1 MKSIIFAGAASVAA
15 IAALSASVS
24 MREASD
30 AVALTSLSPIDIAR
44 SVCGDDADAMRK
56 RRAFFVSAAAAWAD
70 ELDAGDGVDLGL
82 APNEHIKHAISTDSS
97 DAQALFNEGL
107 AHMWNF
113 NHGAA
118 IASFKQ
124 AQAADPACAMCY
136 WAESLAHGPNIN
148 APMVE
153 EAVAP
158 AFAALTMA
166 IANKGSATE
175 KEQALIDALA
185 ARYAK
190 NPPADRA
197 PLDLAFAE
205 AMDALTATYPEDD
218 FIAALAAEA
227 NMDTQP
233 WNYWAADGSTPIGRT
248 ARTISLIEGVL
259 ARNPNHIAA
268 IHLYIHI
275 TEATDNPY
283 RAAKYADRLDKLSP
297 GLGHLIHMPS
307 HTYFKI
313 GRFKQSMDNNARA
326 VLADE
331 AFIAANDASILYEFG
346 YYTHNVHFLMASAQM
361 AGDAELALD
370 MAKKLD
376 AKLPTDMAI
385 AVPFAQPIKAA
396 PYYAMAQMGD
406 PNDVLALEKPS
417 EAAPFLV
424 GAWRYARAEAL
435 VKLGEFDKARAEA
448 EAISSIYADAD
459 LSSLTDNGIPADEI
473 LKIAHM
479 TALGKAA
486 AGRGDLGSGI
496 EALEAAVEM
505 QDKIAYTEPPYW
517 YYPARQ
523 TLASMVLKS
532 GDAERAE
539 QLFMETLVKSPNN
552 AWAYYGLSE
561 AFKAQGDKS
570 GGKMAQRLMKQSWA
584 GDKNALS
591 LDRL

>member
-166 IANKGSATE
+166 VANKGSATE